1 MTIGTSV
8 LSEKRTGGRERDRLI
23 MDLCRRLLVLACLMS
38 PFLLARGQDECPD
51 IDMSGVESL
60 IRDSYSSGD
69 NPNPPTI
76 GLTEFRVVCR
86 AAGPTQGMYQYL
98 SLVATYSCSGSTDC
112 EGSTVTAQFDTGCS
126 SGVWE
131 ERVLSFNN
139 DEIRTVPADGDSGT
153 AERTGCSRCLSP
165 TRADDFGLNSDTET
179 HCIGKLVS

>member
-1 MTIGTSV
+1 
-8 LSEKRTGGRERDRLI
+8 

-98 SLVATYSCSGSTDC
+98 SLVATYNCSGSGC
-112 EGSTVTAQFDTGCS
+112 EGPTVTAQFDTACI
-126 SGVWE
+126 SGVWDDL
-131 ERVLSFNN
+131 VSGFAN
-139 DEIRTVPADGDSGT
+139 DEIRTEPADGDSGT
-153 AERTGCSRCLSP
+153 AVRTDCSRCLSP
-165 TRADDFGLNSDTET
+165 NRATEIGLTSDTET
-179 HCIGKLVS
+179 HCVGKLL